1 MICGEY
7 PTYGWMGGSMGVA
20 RKSRHCHR
28 HVHMD
33 GPPFLPRL
41 GGRLGILRKVV
52 STSSGSVSAL
62 GVILVR
68 GLILL
73 AITLGVI

>member
-1 MICGEY
+1 MICGWVGQWVWPERVVVDLRFS
-7 PTYGWMGGSMGVA
+7 PGLAGGVA
-20 RKSRHCHR
+20 
-28 HVHMD
+28 
-33 GPPFLPRL
+33 FLQMLAP
-41 GGRLGILRKVV
+41 IM

-62 GVILVR
+62 GVILAL